1 MIIQE
6 YMYVYVTGFEESPHE
21 LLKKIGLKN
30 DKLVQADK
38 TWNKGEPSLM
48 YVRDN
53 GFRLVNV
60 EVYKNFGKQLEDMLD
75 KLIPFKKELAAAKV
89 RVAHVIYF
97 SGNYRPEIYFSPSV
111 VEKCAELGASIEADI
126 YYLEDD
132 PLPVRWMNNVLSL
145 LARLRTKQ
153 KGWFSQRPRGGI

>member
-6 YMYVYVTGFEESPHE
+6 HMYVYVTGFEESPHE
-21 LLKKIGLKN
+21 LLKKIGLKTYFRPRGGN
-30 DKLVQADK
+30 DEFIMADK
-38 TWNKGEPSLM
+38 VWNKGEPSLM

-60 EVYKNFGKQLEDMLD
+60 EVYKNLGKQLEDMLD
-75 KLIPFKKELAAAKV
+75 KLVPFKKELAGAKV

-97 SGNYRPEIYFSPSV
+97 SGNYRPEIYFSRSV
-111 VEKCAELGASIEADI
+111 VRKCAELGASIEADI

-132 PLPVRWMNNVLSL
+132 PLPVRWMN
-145 LARLRTKQ
+145 KI
-153 KGWFSQRPRGGI
+153 KEWFS